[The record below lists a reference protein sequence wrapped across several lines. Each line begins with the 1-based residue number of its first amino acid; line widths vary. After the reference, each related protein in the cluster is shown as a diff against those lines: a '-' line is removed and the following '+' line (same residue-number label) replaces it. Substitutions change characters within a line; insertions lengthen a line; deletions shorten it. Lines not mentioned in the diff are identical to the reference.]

1 MGTLLYLTS
10 NAIRIYAISIFI
22 DAFLGKSKL
31 SNKFKTLSYI
41 AYYLIGSLSW
51 IITKNEMLNILMNI
65 IPCLLIAIQYST
77 SWKKR
82 IFSTLSFYAT
92 EMFIDWLSFTIFKNG
107 TAITSG
113 FVQCII
119 VLIFA
124 FIFKHIYVRN
134 EDYSFKSTYS
144 WFLILIAFGTI
155 AIGILTVNNDS
166 THDYLI
172 AIVLL
177 LINLLNF
184 YVYNLEQQS
193 LEKQHIYELIST
205 ANSAYQHQI
214 QIMTESQKKMR
225 FMRHDLRKHL
235 NQIRALMDNGD
246 LEQITAYMNEIEE
259 AVSVKREYSKTG
271 NKDVD
276 SLINYEL
283 TIASEFG
290 TEVFCDIELPEQLSV
305 SSFDLTVILGNLLDN
320 AVEALRQS
328 EKKVMIV
335 TIKFKK
341 GVIRIDIENSYNST
355 YKRKP
360 DGKEHGIGLLS
371 VRNTLE
377 KYHGSLKTFPE
388 ENRYH
393 TTAVLFNSI
402 D

>member
-22 DAFLGKSKL
+22 NAFLGKSKL
-31 SNKFKTLSYI
+31 SNHLEKITYI
-41 AYYLIGSLSW
+41 AYYILGSICWLLTHNS
-51 IITKNEMLNILMNI
+51 TLNII
-65 IPCLLIAIQYST
+65 INTIPVFAITLQYST

-82 IFSTLSFYAT
+82 FFATLTSCTLGMFIEWLAFTLLGSNQAT
-92 EMFIDWLSFTIFKNG
+92 ET
-107 TAITSG
+107 G
-113 FVQCII
+113 FVQYL
-119 VLIFA
+119 VMLILA
-124 FIFKHIYVRN
+124 VIFKYMYKTK
-134 EDYSFKSTYS
+134 EDNSFKSKYS
-144 WFLILIAFGTI
+144 WFLCLTAIGTI
-155 AIGILTVNNDS
+155 IVGILTLNDNS
-166 THDYLI
+166 THDYVI

-184 YVYNLEQQS
+184 YVYNLEQHN
-193 LEKQHIYELIST
+193 LEKQHVFELIST
-205 ANSAYQHQI
+205 VNNAYQNQI
-214 QIMTESQKKMR
+214 QIMSESQKKMR
-225 FMRHDLRKHL
+225 FMRHDLKKHL
-235 NQIRALMDNGD
+235 AQIRSLVNNGD
-246 LEQITAYMNEIEE
+246 FQQISAYLDEIEE
-259 AVSVKREYSKTG
+259 AVAVKREYSKTG

-290 TEVFCDIELPEQLSV
+290 TEILCDIDLPEQLNI
-305 SSFDLTVILGNLLDN
+305 SSFDMTVILGNLLDN

-328 EKKVMIV
+328 EKKVMII
-335 TIKFKK
+335 TIKFMK
-341 GVIRIDIENSYNST
+341 GIVRIDIENSYNSK

-371 VRNTLE
+371 VMNTLE

-388 ENRYH
+388 DNRYH